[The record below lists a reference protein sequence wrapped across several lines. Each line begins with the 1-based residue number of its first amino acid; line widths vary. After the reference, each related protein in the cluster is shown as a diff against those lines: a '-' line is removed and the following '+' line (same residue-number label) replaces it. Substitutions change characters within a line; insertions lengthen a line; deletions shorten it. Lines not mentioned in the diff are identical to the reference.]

1 MNLKQNTIHT
11 ASIPWT
17 INVTTTG
24 HDLVCY
30 QPHNSD
36 LLINV
41 SNRTRSMNFQRHFT
55 GRDLICYVN
64 QTIVMY
70 WTMPLLN
77 SYVSTK
83 AKLLYTVI
91 KAEFWFWSNFNS
103 LYVTQTSFITYKQN
117 ICFISKP
124 WLFWYFLSP
133 PPPSFLPCCLPIGFY
148 MFSLFYPMFFS
159 FIRLVTI
166 KSWVQQQIDP
176 STIEL

>member
-1 MNLKQNTIHT
+1 MYICLSVFLSVSNKQFKQLNRTGGFTDGQNWKVTTACSKCCTLKVSPHVYHSRYNPSAMNLKQNTIHT
-11 ASIPWT
+11 ASILWT

-41 SNRTRSMNFQRHFT
+41 SNRTRSMNFQRHYT

-77 SYVSTK
+77 SYVST
-83 AKLLYTVI
+83 
-91 KAEFWFWSNFNS
+91 
-103 LYVTQTSFITYKQN
+103 
-117 ICFISKP
+117 
-124 WLFWYFLSP
+124 
-133 PPPSFLPCCLPIGFY
+133 
-148 MFSLFYPMFFS
+148 
-159 FIRLVTI
+159 
-166 KSWVQQQIDP
+166 
-176 STIEL
+176 